1 MGTGGIYVGINNKS
15 ASTLKF
21 RLNLELKQD
30 FKKLAD
36 RKGTTMSKLL
46 NDYIELELKKDKIY
60 GDVEAI
66 EERILRCDDL
76 LRNKQKQL
84 QQPIVKPKGFFK
96 WFSLWNTK

>member
-1 MGTGGIYVGINNKS
+1 MGINNKS
-15 ASTLKF
+15 DSTLKF

-60 GDVEAI
+60 GDIEAI

-96 WFSLWNTK
+96 RFSLWNTK

>member
-1 MGTGGIYVGINNKS
+1 MGINNKS
-15 ASTLKF
+15 DSTLKF

-60 GDVEAI
+60 GDIEAI

-76 LRNKQKQL
+76 LRNKQKKL
-84 QQPIVKPKGFFK
+84 QQPIVKPKVFLK